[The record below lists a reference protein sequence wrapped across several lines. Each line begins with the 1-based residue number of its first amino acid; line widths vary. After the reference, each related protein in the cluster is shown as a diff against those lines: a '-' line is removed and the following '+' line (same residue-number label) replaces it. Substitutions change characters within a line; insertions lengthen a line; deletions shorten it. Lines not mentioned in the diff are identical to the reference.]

1 MSIED
6 GGYGRAFK
14 FISSVRKDGYLFKYQ
29 IKIEIF
35 HCEELGLLEKT
46 KRRLTSVRDGDHQ
59 PVTNRTVLIFP
70 FSCSSPDC
78 WMKGVFILC
87 I

>member
-35 HCEELGLLEKT
+35 HREELGLLEKT
-46 KRRLTSVRDGDHQ
+46 KRRL
-59 PVTNRTVLIFP
+59 VL
-70 FSCSSPDC
+70 
-78 WMKGVFILC
+78 KV
-87 I
+87 